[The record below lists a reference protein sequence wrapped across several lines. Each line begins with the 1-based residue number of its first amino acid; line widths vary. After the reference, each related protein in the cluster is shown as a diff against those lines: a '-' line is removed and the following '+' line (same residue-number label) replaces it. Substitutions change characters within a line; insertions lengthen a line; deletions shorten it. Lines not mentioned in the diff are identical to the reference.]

1 MVSSAILRLHILPYL
16 GVLSGDF
23 FLSHEKQVVDEVPIF
38 LVGC

>member
-1 MVSSAILRLHILPYL
+1 MVSSAILRLHILPYP
-16 GVLSGDF
+16 GCAKWGF